1 MMDNFKEW
9 IGKEISRSDI
19 ITPRLVDHL
28 QKTLGPNI
36 VTNYEIPE
44 GLFLCLCPDVV
55 DSNNLSKDGN
65 SKLGIFL
72 PNLPYKIRMWA
83 GGKIEIYD
91 QFKIGSEI
99 KKVSKIDN
107 IEFKKGKSGNLC
119 FVTINHDYKLENKV
133 IVKEEQKAVYRER
146 INKNL
151 IINKNFESIEVID
164 EFSIFGS
171 STLLFRYSAL
181 TFNGHKIHYDID
193 YTKNDEGHE
202 NLLVHAPLQATYLLN
217 IAKINNIKF
226 TSFEYRAISPLFA
239 NKNFKVQLGKD
250 NSNNIIGLVLND
262 KNIITMKATFK

>member
-1 MMDNFKEW
+1 MDEIKEW
-9 IGKEISRSDI
+9 IGREISRNDI
-19 ITPRLVDHL
+19 ITPRLVDHFK
-28 QKTLGPNI
+28 KTLEPYI
-36 VTNYEIPE
+36 LTNDQIPE

-55 DSNNLSKDGN
+55 DSSKLSKDGN

-72 PNLPYKIRMWA
+72 PDLPYKIRMWA

-91 QFKIGSEI
+91 KLQIGWEI
-99 KKVSKIDN
+99 SKVSKIEK
-107 IEFKKGKSGNLC
+107 IEFKKGNSGNLC
-119 FVTINHDYKLENKV
+119 FVTINHDYKLDNKIIINEKQTAV
-133 IVKEEQKAVYRER
+133 YKEE
-146 INKNL
+146 INSNL
-151 IINKNFESIEVID
+151 LNNKISEKIKIID
-164 EFSIFGS
+164 EFNIFGS

>member
-1 MMDNFKEW
+1 MNNFKEW

-19 ITPRLVDHL
+19 ITPRLVDHFK
-28 QKTLGPNI
+28 KTLEPNI
-36 VTNYEIPE
+36 LANDEIPE

-55 DSNNLSKDGN
+55 NSSNLSKDGN

-99 KKVSKIDN
+99 NKVSKIEN

-119 FVTINHDYKLENKV
+119 FVTINHDYKLENKI
-133 IVKEEQKAVYRER
+133 IVKEEQTAVYREK
-146 INKNL
+146 INTNLNISKN
-151 IINKNFESIEVID
+151 IV
-164 EFSIFGS
+164 GS

-193 YTKNDEGHE
+193 YTKKEEGHSG
-202 NLLVHAPLQATYLLN
+202 LLVHAPLQATYLLN
-217 IAKINNIKF
+217 IAKKNNIKF
-226 TSFEYRAISPLFA
+226 DSFQYRATFPLIS
-239 NKNFKVQLGKD
+239 NQKFKVQLGVNNKD
-250 NSNNIIGLVLND
+250 EIVGLVLND
-262 KNIITMKATFK
+262 ENIATMKAMFK

>member
-28 QKTLGPNI
+28 KKTLEPNI
-36 VTNYEIPE
+36 LANDEVPQ

-55 DSNNLSKDGN
+55 DSKNLSKDGN

-72 PNLPYKIRMWA
+72 PDLPYKIRMWA

-99 KKVSKIDN
+99 NKVSKIEN

-119 FVTINHDYKLENKV
+119 FVTINHDYKLENKI
-133 IVKEEQKAVYRER
+133 IVKEEQTAVYKEKINANLNISKKIER
-146 INKNL
+146 IE
-151 IINKNFESIEVID
+151 IID
-164 EFSIFGS
+164 EFNIFGS

-193 YTKNDEGHE
+193 YTKTEEGHSG
-202 NLLVHAPLQATYLLN
+202 LLVHAPLQATYLLN
-217 IAKINNIKF
+217 IAKKNNIKF
-226 TSFEYRAISPLFA
+226 DSFEYRATFPLIS
-239 NKNFKVQLGKD
+239 NKKFKVQLGK
-250 NSNNIIGLVLND
+250 NNKDEIVGLVLND
-262 KNIITMKATFK
+262 ENIATMKAMFK

>member
-36 VTNYEIPE
+36 VTNNEIPE

-99 KKVSKIDN
+99 KKVSKIEN
-107 IEFKKGKSGNLC
+107 IEFKKGMSGNLC
-119 FVTINHDYKLENKV
+119 FVTINHDYKLENKI
-133 IVKEEQKAVYRER
+133 IVKEEQIAVYREKINTNLN
-146 INKNL
+146 INKN
-151 IINKNFESIEVID
+151 IDSIEIID
-164 EFSIFGS
+164 EFNIFGS

-193 YTKNDEGHE
+193 YTKTEEGHSG
-202 NLLVHAPLQATYLLN
+202 LLVHAPLQATYLLN
-217 IAKINNIKF
+217 IAKKNNIKF
-226 TSFEYRAISPLFA
+226 DSFEYRATFPLIS
-239 NKNFKVQLGKD
+239 NKKFKVQLGK
-250 NSNNIIGLVLND
+250 NNKDEIVGLVLND
-262 KNIITMKATFK
+262 ENIATMQAMFK